1 VCSFEVLKG
10 EPIMVRTCRPRLAFT
25 AFAGSILTVALTI
38 FATQGPLARAGTDD
52 LRVPKKEEV
61 REAMDHLLKA
71 QSLLSKA
78 DHDEKGYDYQALK
91 KTEEAVDLCKKQ
103 LGIKD

>member
-1 VCSFEVLKG
+1 MPATFS
-10 EPIMVRTCRPRLAFT
+10 RR
-25 AFAGSILTVALTI
+25 
-38 FATQGPLARAGTDD
+38 FATSAITGSLVTIGLAVLWGAGPLTDNT
-52 LRVPKKEEV
+52 LRGSKKEDM
-61 REAMDHLLKA
+61 REALDHLQKA

-91 KTEEAVDLCKKQ
+91 KTEEAIDLCKKQ